1 MTLPER
7 VLQVV
12 ASGKRNGAEEALNGR
27 NRVQEQRLGE
37 VLRREYALQRF
48 SPELNAASATIMTWS
63 AILSMLM
70 WES

>member
-12 ASGKRNGAEEALNGR
+12 ASGKGNGAEEALNGR

-37 VLRREYALQRF
+37 VLRRDNAWRRF
-48 SPELNAASATIMTWS
+48 SRESNAASASMTLS
-63 AILSMLM
+63 AVLSMLT